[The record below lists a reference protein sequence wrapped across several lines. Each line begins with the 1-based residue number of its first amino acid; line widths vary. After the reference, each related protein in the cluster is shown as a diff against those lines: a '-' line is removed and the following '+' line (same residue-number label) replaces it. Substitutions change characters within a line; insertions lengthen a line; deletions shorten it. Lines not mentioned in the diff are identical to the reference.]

1 MRISGNVQAI
11 INAAYNEARARNH
24 EYLTPEHIL
33 YAALAFEEVQ
43 GVFAACG
50 ADPGAVR
57 AEMEAYFAERILSL
71 QPKTEPIQTVGFQSV
86 IERSAL
92 QSRSAQKDSI
102 DVADI
107 LVSLFDEER
116 NHAGYCLRKAG
127 IKRLALLGAL
137 SHGARPAG
145 APGEE
150 APGQKKGKKSSLE
163 RFASDLTAQ
172 AREGRLE
179 PFIGRES
186 ELDRTVQVLCR
197 RLKNNPVHVG
207 DSGVGKTAVTEG
219 LAQRIVAGRV
229 PPALRGFSIFALDM
243 GALVAG
249 TKYRGDFEERVKR
262 VVDEVLKKEKA
273 ILFIDEIHTL
283 VGAGAASG
291 GAMDASNLLKPALS
305 SGRLRCI
312 GSTTHEE
319 YGRFFDK
326 DRALSRRFQ
335 KIDIGE
341 PSEADAVA
349 ILNGL
354 KAKYEEFHQVRYSA
368 GAIEAAVRL
377 SAQFITERR
386 LPDKAIDV
394 IDEAGAFAR
403 ISASGI
409 DGSGA
414 PEGSAGAEAQAAAEA
429 AARGKRRDSAMRL
442 RRSGWTAA
450 QIAGSMGMTGAEVE
464 AILEL
469 GAAEPGEGGGASPA
483 GPAAAGEHSPEQKI
497 IRRSRAGWTAEEIAR
512 SMGMEKGE
520 VERALEAAGIGAQAG
535 EPAAGAGAAGIGAA
549 GLGAIG
555 AGAAGASGGALA
567 GGALAAGA
575 AAVGGEKPGSVTS
588 SSESGKVVEA
598 IEIGLPLIEAVVSK
612 IARIPERS
620 VGENEKDRLRALE
633 ERLRGKVFGQ
643 DAAVAAVAKAV
654 KQSRAGFRSEGRPVA
669 NFLFA
674 GPTGVGKTELARQ
687 LAETLGIAMIRFDMS
702 EYQEKYTVSRLIG
715 SSPGYVGYEDGGQL
729 TEAVRKQPHAVV
741 LLDEI
746 EKAHSDIYN
755 ILLQIMDYATLT
767 DNQGRKA
774 DFRNA
779 ILIMTSN
786 AGARDIGRELIG
798 FGERVQGDS
807 AVDSAVEKIFTPE
820 FRNRLDALVRF
831 GHLSREIM
839 ASIVRKELDLFAAQ
853 LAGKKVSLA
862 VTDACVER
870 LAEEGYSKEF
880 GARNA
885 GRVIEEKIKGFF
897 VDEVLFGRLS
907 SGGSATADWRDGA
920 YSVDIAEPSE
930 SASTESALPGSG
942 ADGSPR
948 RALQQGERPASE
960 RPSGER
966 PSGERLPGERLQAA
980 PL

>member
-1 MRISGNVQAI
+1 MRTSSQVVAI
-11 INAAYNEARARNH
+11 INAAHNEARVRNH

-43 GVFAACG
+43 GVFTSCG
-50 ADPGAVR
+50 VDVANIKRD
-57 AEMEAYFAERILSL
+57 MEDYFGERLLVVQS
-71 QPKTEPIQTVGFQSV
+71 KTEPIQTVGFQSV
-86 IERSAL
+86 IELAL
-92 QSRSAQKDSI
+92 HQSRSAQKDSL

-107 LVSLFDEER
+107 ILALYDEER
-116 NHAGYCLRKAG
+116 NHSSYCLRKAG
-127 IKRLALLGAL
+127 IKRLELLSVL
-137 SHGARPAG
+137 SHGRGDKLVTPD
-145 APGEE
+145 GEAVE
-150 APGQKKGKKSSLE
+150 TGQKKNKKSSLE
-163 RFASDLTAQ
+163 RFATDLTAQ
-172 AREGRLE
+172 AREGKLE
-179 PFIGRES
+179 PFIGRAD

-219 LAQRIVAGRV
+219 LAQRIVADKV

-243 GALVAG
+243 GSLVAG

-262 VVDEVLKKEKA
+262 VIEEILKKEKA

-283 VGAGAASG
+283 VGAGAVSG
-291 GAMDASNLLKPALS
+291 GAMDASNLLKPALT

-319 YGRFFDK
+319 YGKFFDK

-335 KIDIGE
+335 KIDINE

-354 KAKYEEFHQVRYSA
+354 KSKYEEFHQVHYSDT
-368 GAIEAAVRL
+368 AIEAAVRL

-403 ISASGI
+403 IA
-409 DGSGA
+409 A
-414 PEGSAGAEAQAAAEA
+414 YKPEGEDEATDTQ
-429 AARGKRRDSAMRL
+429 KNRDNVIRL
-442 RRSGWTAA
+442 RRSGWTIA
-450 QIAGSMGMTGAEVE
+450 QIADSVGISKSEVE
-464 AILEL
+464 LILETSI
-469 GAAEPGEGGGASPA
+469 GDEVPGGTSVA
-483 GPAAAGEHSPEQKI
+483 
-497 IRRSRAGWTAEEIAR
+497 
-512 SMGMEKGE
+512 
-520 VERALEAAGIGAQAG
+520 
-535 EPAAGAGAAGIGAA
+535 
-549 GLGAIG
+549 
-555 AGAAGASGGALA
+555 ASGGLA
-567 GGALAAGA
+567 GKT
-575 AAVGGEKPGSVTS
+575 ENITS
-588 SSESGKVVEA
+588 SSEADKVVEK
-598 IEIGLPLIEAVVSK
+598 IEIGIPLIETVVSK

-620 VGENEKDRLRALE
+620 VGEDEKDKLRLLE
-633 ERLRGKVFGQ
+633 ERLKEKVFGQ
-643 DAAVAAVAKAV
+643 DDAVTSVVRAV
-654 KQSRAGFRSEGRPVA
+654 KQSRAGFRAEGRPVA

-687 LAETLGIAMIRFDMS
+687 LSDILGVAMIRFDMS

-774 DFRNA
+774 DFRNV

-786 AGARDIGRELIG
+786 AGAREIGRELIG
-798 FGERVQGDS
+798 FGERVQDES

-820 FRNRLDALVRF
+820 FRNRLDAVVRF

-839 ASIVRKELDLFAAQ
+839 ASIVRKEIDLFSGQ
-853 LAGKKVSLA
+853 LTEKKVRLT
-862 VTDACVER
+862 VTETCVDK
-870 LAEEGYSKEF
+870 LAEEGYSREF
-880 GARNA
+880 GARNV
-885 GRVIEEKIKGFF
+885 GRIIEEKIKSFF

-907 SGGSATADWRDGA
+907 SGGGATVDWREGG
-920 YSVDIAEPSE
+920 YSVDI
-930 SASTESALPGSG
+930 TESLP
-942 ADGSPR
+942 ADEPKGNNSTQKEKH
-948 RALQQGERPASE
+948 LHT
-960 RPSGER
+960 
-966 PSGERLPGERLQAA
+966 LPM
-980 PL
+980 